1 MAPLLLNVGR
11 LARPLPSPSC
21 FTLVAR
27 FVFAEPGHRCGC
39 CWISAA
45 DLHLQ
50 GKGRGAGVPCA
61 VPLPRS
67 APRRGAILPRP
78 HPRCVPRGRGR
89 KRNRSAVRKGPGAGA
104 GWEHGISGA
113 GGGWGWG
120 TEPRCSLHR
129 PGTCPSPA
137 GGAVEMGTEMA
148 PWFLS
153 LSGKNAAKPPKC
165 PTAWWHRAAGTA
177 VCSCVL
183 PLRRVPLIIGARR
196 ESNRSPCSC

>member
-1 MAPLLLNVGR
+1 MAC
-11 LARPLPSPSC
+11 PLPSPSR
-21 FTLVAR
+21 FTPVAR
-27 FVFAEPGHRCGC
+27 FVFSEPGHRCGC

-113 GGGWGWG
+113 GGGGAG
-120 TEPRCSLHR
+120 A
-129 PGTCPSPA
+129 PSPA
-137 GGAVEMGTEMA
+137 AACTGRGRAQALREVPWRWERGWPRGSSRCQAKTLQNPKTAPQPGGTELRA
-148 PWFLS
+148 RLC
-153 LSGKNAAKPPKC
+153 AAASC
-165 PTAWWHRAAGTA
+165 PCAGSRSASEPGENRTD
-177 VCSCVL
+177 L
-183 PLRRVPLIIGARR
+183 RVPA
-196 ESNRSPCSC
+196 ES